1 MKLTTEELALQILA
15 TCMLINA
22 QGFYL
27 TTFTYDH
34 MDALWV
40 SVEPRGGLDE
50 DEDAHRY
57 SAVMNA
63 AGAPDFDHA
72 PVEGMGTLTGML
84 SQLQDYLLKEATPCA
99 A

>member
-1 MKLTTEELALQILA
+1 MKPTTEELALQILA

-22 QGFYL
+22 QGFFL
-27 TTFTYDH
+27 ATFTYVCGDF
-34 MDALWV
+34 AWV

-50 DEDAHRY
+50 DEDEHRY

-63 AGAPDFDHA
+63 PGAPDFDHV

-84 SQLQDYLLKEATPCA
+84 SLLQDYLQKEATPCA

>member
-1 MKLTTEELALQILA
+1 MKPTTEELALQILA

-22 QGFYL
+22 QGFFL
-27 TTFTYDH
+27 ATFTYDCG
-34 MDALWV
+34 DSVWV

-50 DEDAHRY
+50 DDDAHRY

-63 AGAPDFDHA
+63 PGDPDFDHA
-72 PVEGMGTLTGML
+72 PAEGMGTLTGML
-84 SQLQDYLLKEATPCA
+84 SQLQDYLQKEAIPCA

>member
-1 MKLTTEELALQILA
+1 MTPTTEELALQILA

-22 QGFYL
+22 QGFFL
-27 TTFTYDH
+27 ATVTYWGADL
-34 MDALWV
+34 LWV

-50 DEDAHRY
+50 DDDAHRY

-84 SQLQDYLLKEATPCA
+84 SQLQDYLQKEATRCA

>member
-1 MKLTTEELALQILA
+1 MKPTTEEIALQILA

-22 QGFYL
+22 QGFFL
-27 TTFTYDH
+27 ATFTYVCRDS
-34 MDALWV
+34 LWV
-40 SVEPRGGLDE
+40 SVEPRAGLDE
-50 DEDAHRY
+50 DDAEHRY
-57 SAVMNA
+57 SAVMNT

-84 SQLQDYLLKEATPCA
+84 SQLQDYLQKEAFPCA